1 MNPRN
6 VAGLVLL
13 GTFIVACST
22 EAGGTGTGAETTNS
36 EAAQTQPPPETETK
50 KDDGKA
56 QPGADAGVAPKG
68 DDDDL
73 DVGDDDDALPKGDD
87 DDDVGA
93 GGEVTAGGNR
103 VASNNDCCFEGEYFE
118 CPDANA
124 CFGGFD
130 VGACFEKCGADLAC
144 FSGCN
149 EQLRSAGAPKGCTK
163 KAAPANVRCN

>member
-36 EAAQTQPPPETETK
+36 EAAQTQTPAGTETK

-56 QPGADAGVAPKG
+56 QPGADAGGAPKG
-68 DDDDL
+68 DDDL
-73 DVGDDDDALPKGDD
+73 DVGDDDALPKGDD
-87 DDDVGA
+87 DVGA
-93 GGEVTAGGNR
+93 EGEVTAGGNR